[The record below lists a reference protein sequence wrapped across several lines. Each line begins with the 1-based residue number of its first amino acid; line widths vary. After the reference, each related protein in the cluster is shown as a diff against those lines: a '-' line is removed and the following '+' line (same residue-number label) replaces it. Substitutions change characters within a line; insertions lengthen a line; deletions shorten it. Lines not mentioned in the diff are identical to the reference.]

1 MTNAISMN
9 GLTKHYKDVQ
19 ALTDLTLDVP
29 AGTVFGF
36 LGPNGAGKTTALKVL
51 AGLARATAGS
61 ATVNGVA
68 VSAAGEHRRQ
78 LGYLAQD
85 PRFYGWMTGRETLR
99 YVAQLPRR
107 RRRPRARIDSL
118 LDRVGIADAADRRT
132 STYSGGMRQR
142 LGIAQAL
149 VGRPAVILLDEPV
162 SALDPIGR
170 KDVLDLMRELK
181 GETTVF
187 YSTHILDD
195 VQRVSDHVA
204 ILDHGRLVKA
214 APTQVAAR
222 LVHREHARASSSAA
236 RTRPTEIGLR
246 ADPRRRLDV
255 TVVSANGATTTYDV
269 TTADGRIGRRP
280 ALDHPVRRRRRP
292 DAHQQ
297 RGGDA
302 RPRDRLP
309 APHRPEGGGGM
320 TAQSA
325 ASRRRP
331 ITDPR
336 RGGPFLGFGT
346 VIPQGAHRVA
356 PRAQG
361 PASSLGVSIARRGLH
376 DPDPVHR
383 RGDRRGGV
391 RRPRCR
397 TTRPPTSCS
406 AGPARPSP

>member
-1 MTNAISMN
+1 MTNAISMD
-9 GLTKHYKDVQ
+9 GLTKHYAGVQ

-29 AGTVFGF
+29 SGTVFGF

-61 ATVNGVA
+61 ATIDGVA
-68 VSAAGEHRRQ
+68 VSAAGTHRGH

-99 YVAQLPRR
+99 YVASYRR
-107 RRRPRARIDSL
+107 LGADRDRRITEL
-118 LDRVGIADAADRRT
+118 LERVGIADAADRHT

-214 APTQVAAR
+214 APTNVLLASFTANTLRVVLGGAGDATETGLRTIAGVAS
-222 LVHREHARASSSAA
+222 VTVASRSGGETAYDVVTQAGESAA
-236 RTRPTEIGLR
+236 VQREITLFAVNAGLTLI
-246 ADPRRRLDV
+246 ANAEETLDLETVFLRLID
-255 TVVSANGATTTYDV
+255 
-269 TTADGRIGRRP
+269 
-280 ALDHPVRRRRRP
+280 
-292 DAHQQ
+292 QK
-297 RGGDA
+297 
-302 RPRDRLP
+302 
-309 APHRPEGGGGM
+309 E
-320 TAQSA
+320 A
-325 ASRRRP
+325 A
-331 ITDPR
+331 
-336 RGGPFLGFGT
+336 
-346 VIPQGAHRVA
+346 A
-356 PRAQG
+356 
-361 PASSLGVSIARRGLH
+361 
-376 DPDPVHR
+376 
-383 RGDRRGGV
+383 
-391 RRPRCR
+391 
-397 TTRPPTSCS
+397 
-406 AGPARPSP
+406 